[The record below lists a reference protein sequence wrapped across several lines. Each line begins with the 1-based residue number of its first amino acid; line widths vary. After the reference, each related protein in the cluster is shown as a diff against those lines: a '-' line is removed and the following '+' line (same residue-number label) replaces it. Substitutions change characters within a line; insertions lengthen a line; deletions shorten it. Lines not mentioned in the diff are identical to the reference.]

1 VTVPAGPRAGFRA
14 RAAAILGA
22 GLIAAAGLAYVAE
35 REQAPPPA
43 AAAKPRLMLL
53 TTLPLVFG
61 ERFGLEGG
69 GSPALKA
76 LETRYTVNPVG
87 VADAAT
93 LKQGKLLLMAHPL
106 AQPAEALVDLDRW
119 VRSGG
124 RLLLLADPLLEW
136 PSERPLGDTLRP
148 PPAFADTGLLRHWG
162 LRLDAPDERGPR
174 LRMLGGHEILTASPG
189 TLVATGRPAGAELTG
204 RAILAAPPGR
214 GRRGCLIY
222 DGGLTARCGM
232 GKGEVTIVAD
242 ADFLNVED
250 LDGPTDKNLAALLA
264 EISALGR

>member
-1 VTVPAGPRAGFRA
+1 VTGPAGRRAGFRA
-14 RAAAILGA
+14 RAAALLGA
-22 GLIAAAGLAYVAE
+22 GLIAAAGLAYVVE

-43 AAAKPRLMLL
+43 AAAKPKLMLL

-61 ERFGLEGG
+61 EQFGLEGG

-87 VADAAT
+87 VADSAT
-93 LKQGKLLLMAHPL
+93 LKQGQLLLMAHPL

-162 LRLDAPDERGPR
+162 LRLDAPDERGPGSR
-174 LRMLGGHEILTASPG
+174 RLGGYEVLTNSPG
-189 TLVATGRPAGAELTG
+189 ALAGRCPVSPDRLVA
-204 RAILAAPPGR
+204 
-214 GRRGCLIY
+214 
-222 DGGLTARCGM
+222 RCRI
-232 GKGEVTIVAD
+232 GKGEATIVAD
-242 ADFLNVED
+242 ADFLNVAD

-264 EISALGR
+264 ELSALGR

>member
-1 VTVPAGPRAGFRA
+1 MVT
-14 RAAAILGA
+14 I

-35 REQAPPPA
+35 RQQPPPA
-43 AAAKPRLMLL
+43 TAAAKPKLMLL

-61 ERFGLEGG
+61 EQFGLEGG

-93 LKQGKLLLMAHPL
+93 LKHGKLLLMAHPQ

-119 VRSGG
+119 VRQGG

-148 PPAFADTGLLRHWG
+148 PTAFADTGLLKHWG
-162 LRLDAPDERGPR
+162 LRLDAPDERGPMSR
-174 LRMLGGHEILTASPG
+174 QLGGFEVLTNSPG
-189 TLVATGRPAGAELTG
+189 ALAGGCAITRDRLVARCRIDQGA
-204 RAILAAPPGR
+204 A
-214 GRRGCLIY
+214 
-222 DGGLTARCGM
+222 
-232 GKGEVTIVAD
+232 TIIAD
-242 ADFLNVED
+242 ADFLNVAD
-250 LDGPTDKNLAALLA
+250 LDGPTDKNLDAILVELKAL
-264 EISALGR
+264 EG